1 MSTILLAVST
11 TIAILTGIAAPAAAQ
26 DDNERDYLTDLREV
40 NVFVDDL
47 APDAE
52 AVGLTRD
59 GIEAAV
65 EARLRERRVPLGR
78 SQLAGDLYVRVAT
91 HRGTTGLYAYFAR
104 VSLQQLVTIEG
115 NQERAFVDTWD
126 LDSLGTVGEANLPQ
140 VQRVVLQIVDVFI
153 DDYFS
158 GRVDDWR
165 GGGRRMGVAVSGG
178 FRNAG
183 ASLPAVAPFPVAA
196 HRTGRAV
203 FPHPALGRDHAFA
216 HGKLV
221 VRGPRCVSP

>member
-1 MSTILLAVST
+1 MPTTLRTAVT
-11 TIAILTGIAAPAAAQ
+11 AIAILAAIAAPAAAQ
-26 DDNERDYLTDLREV
+26 DENERDYLTGLREI

-47 APDAE
+47 AADAE
-52 AVGLTRD
+52 AAGLSRD

-140 VQRVVLQIVDVFI
+140 VQRVVLQIVDAFI
-153 DDYFS
+153 DDYLS
-158 GRVDDWR
+158 VNDAR
-165 GGGRRMGVAVSGG
+165 
-178 FRNAG
+178 
-183 ASLPAVAPFPVAA
+183 
-196 HRTGRAV
+196 
-203 FPHPALGRDHAFA
+203 
-216 HGKLV
+216 
-221 VRGPRCVSP
+221 

>member
-1 MSTILLAVST
+1 MWT
-11 TIAILTGIAAPAAAQ
+11 TLRAAAMAAAILIAIAAPAAAQ
-26 DDNERDYLTDLREV
+26 DENEREYLTDLREV

-47 APDAE
+47 AADAE
-52 AVGLTRD
+52 AAGLTRD

-65 EARLRERRVPLGR
+65 EARLRERGVPLGR

-158 GRVDDWR
+158 VND
-165 GGGRRMGVAVSGG
+165 
-178 FRNAG
+178 
-183 ASLPAVAPFPVAA
+183 
-196 HRTGRAV
+196 
-203 FPHPALGRDHAFA
+203 
-216 HGKLV
+216 
-221 VRGPRCVSP
+221 PR

>member
-1 MSTILLAVST
+1 MSTMLRGAVMAA
-11 TIAILTGIAAPAAAQ
+11 AILTAIAAPAAAQ
-26 DDNERDYLTDLREV
+26 DENERDYLTGLREV

-47 APDAE
+47 AADAE
-52 AVGLTRD
+52 AAGLTRD

-65 EARLRERRVPLGR
+65 EALLRERRVPLGR

-158 GRVDDWR
+158 VND
-165 GGGRRMGVAVSGG
+165 
-178 FRNAG
+178 
-183 ASLPAVAPFPVAA
+183 
-196 HRTGRAV
+196 
-203 FPHPALGRDHAFA
+203 
-216 HGKLV
+216 
-221 VRGPRCVSP
+221 PR

>member
-1 MSTILLAVST
+1 MSMILRAAVMAA
-11 TIAILTGIAAPAAAQ
+11 AILTAIAAPAAAQ
-26 DDNERDYLTDLREV
+26 DENEREYLTDLREV

-47 APDAE
+47 AADAE
-52 AVGLTRD
+52 AAGLTRD

-65 EARLRERRVPLGR
+65 EARLRERRVPVGR

-140 VQRVVLQIVDVFI
+140 VQRVVLQIVDLFI

-158 GRVDDWR
+158 VND
-165 GGGRRMGVAVSGG
+165 
-178 FRNAG
+178 
-183 ASLPAVAPFPVAA
+183 
-196 HRTGRAV
+196 
-203 FPHPALGRDHAFA
+203 
-216 HGKLV
+216 
-221 VRGPRCVSP
+221 PR

>member
-1 MSTILLAVST
+1 MPTILRAIVAT
-11 TIAILTGIAAPAAAQ
+11 TVILTGFAAPAAAQ
-26 DDNERDYLTDLREV
+26 DDNEREYLTDLREV
-40 NVFVDDL
+40 NIFVDDL
-47 APDAE
+47 ARDAE
-52 AVGLTRD
+52 AAGLTRD

-104 VSLQQLVTIEG
+104 VALQQLVTIEG

-158 GRVDDWR
+158 VND
-165 GGGRRMGVAVSGG
+165 
-178 FRNAG
+178 
-183 ASLPAVAPFPVAA
+183 
-196 HRTGRAV
+196 
-203 FPHPALGRDHAFA
+203 
-216 HGKLV
+216 
-221 VRGPRCVSP
+221 PR

>member
-1 MSTILLAVST
+1 MPQILHA
-11 TIAILTGIAAPAAAQ
+11 IAAATMILTGLATPALAQ
-26 DDNERDYLTDLREV
+26 DENEREYLTGLREV

-52 AVGLTRD
+52 AAGLTRD

-65 EARLRERRVPLGR
+65 EARLRERRVPRGR

-91 HRGTTGLYAYFAR
+91 HQGTTGLYAYFAR

-126 LDSLGTVGEANLPQ
+126 LDSLGTVGTANLPQ

-153 DDYFS
+153 DDYLS
-158 GRVDDWR
+158 VND
-165 GGGRRMGVAVSGG
+165 
-178 FRNAG
+178 
-183 ASLPAVAPFPVAA
+183 
-196 HRTGRAV
+196 
-203 FPHPALGRDHAFA
+203 
-216 HGKLV
+216 
-221 VRGPRCVSP
+221 PR

>member
-1 MSTILLAVST
+1 MPTIPLAVA
-11 TIAILTGIAAPAAAQ
+11 IATAVLIGAAAPAAAQ
-26 DDNERDYLTDLREV
+26 DEDEREYLTDLREV

-47 APDAE
+47 AADAE
-52 AVGLTRD
+52 AAGLRRD
-59 GIEAAV
+59 DIEAAV
-65 EARLRERRVPLGR
+65 EARLRERRVPVGR

-104 VSLQQLVTIEG
+104 VSLQQLVTIES

-158 GRVDDWR
+158 VND
-165 GGGRRMGVAVSGG
+165 
-178 FRNAG
+178 
-183 ASLPAVAPFPVAA
+183 
-196 HRTGRAV
+196 
-203 FPHPALGRDHAFA
+203 
-216 HGKLV
+216 
-221 VRGPRCVSP
+221 PR

>member
-1 MSTILLAVST
+1 MSTILRSAAMAA
-11 TIAILTGIAAPAAAQ
+11 AILTAIAAPAAAQ
-26 DDNERDYLTDLREV
+26 DENEREYLTDLREI

-47 APDAE
+47 AADAE
-52 AVGLTRD
+52 AAGLTRD

-65 EARLRERRVPLGR
+65 EARLRERRVPVGR

-91 HRGTTGLYAYFAR
+91 HRSTTGLYAYFAR

-158 GRVDDWR
+158 VND
-165 GGGRRMGVAVSGG
+165 
-178 FRNAG
+178 
-183 ASLPAVAPFPVAA
+183 
-196 HRTGRAV
+196 
-203 FPHPALGRDHAFA
+203 
-216 HGKLV
+216 
-221 VRGPRCVSP
+221 PR

>member
-1 MSTILLAVST
+1 MQTILRVVGTGLLVLA
-11 TIAILTGIAAPAAAQ
+11 GIAAPAAAQ
-26 DDNERDYLTDLREV
+26 DEDEREYLTDLREV

-47 APDAE
+47 AADAE
-52 AVGLTRD
+52 AAGLTRD
-59 GIEAAV
+59 GIEASV

-158 GRVDDWR
+158 VND
-165 GGGRRMGVAVSGG
+165 
-178 FRNAG
+178 
-183 ASLPAVAPFPVAA
+183 
-196 HRTGRAV
+196 
-203 FPHPALGRDHAFA
+203 
-216 HGKLV
+216 
-221 VRGPRCVSP
+221 PR

>member
-1 MSTILLAVST
+1 MPTILRAVATMTVILA
-11 TIAILTGIAAPAAAQ
+11 GIAAPTAAQ
-26 DDNERDYLTDLREV
+26 DENERDYLTGLREV

-47 APDAE
+47 AADAE
-52 AVGLTRD
+52 AAGLSRD

-78 SQLAGDLYVRVAT
+78 SQLAGDLYVRIAT

-140 VQRVVLQIVDVFI
+140 VQRVVLQIVDAFI

-158 GRVDDWR
+158 VND
-165 GGGRRMGVAVSGG
+165 
-178 FRNAG
+178 
-183 ASLPAVAPFPVAA
+183 
-196 HRTGRAV
+196 
-203 FPHPALGRDHAFA
+203 
-216 HGKLV
+216 
-221 VRGPRCVSP
+221 PR

>member
-1 MSTILLAVST
+1 MSTILRSAAMAA
-11 TIAILTGIAAPAAAQ
+11 AILTAIAAPAAAQ
-26 DDNERDYLTDLREV
+26 DENEREYLTDLREI

-47 APDAE
+47 AGDAE
-52 AVGLTRD
+52 AAGLTRD

-158 GRVDDWR
+158 VND
-165 GGGRRMGVAVSGG
+165 
-178 FRNAG
+178 
-183 ASLPAVAPFPVAA
+183 
-196 HRTGRAV
+196 
-203 FPHPALGRDHAFA
+203 
-216 HGKLV
+216 
-221 VRGPRCVSP
+221 PR

>member
-1 MSTILLAVST
+1 MPILRRVALAVVLIGAGT
-11 TIAILTGIAAPAAAQ
+11 TAPAAAQ
-26 DDNERDYLTDLREV
+26 DENEREYLTGLREV

-47 APDAE
+47 ARDAE
-52 AVGLTRD
+52 TAGLTRD

-91 HRGTTGLYAYFAR
+91 HRGATGLYAYLAR

-153 DDYFS
+153 EDYF
-158 GRVDDWR
+158 
-165 GGGRRMGVAVSGG
+165 AV
-178 FRNAG
+178 N
-183 ASLPAVAPFPVAA
+183 
-196 HRTGRAV
+196 
-203 FPHPALGRDHAFA
+203 D
-216 HGKLV
+216 
-221 VRGPRCVSP
+221 PR

>member
-1 MSTILLAVST
+1 MPQILHAIAAATIIFTGLAT
-11 TIAILTGIAAPAAAQ
+11 PALAQDENEREYLTG
-26 DDNERDYLTDLREV
+26 LREV

-52 AVGLTRD
+52 AAGLTRD

-65 EARLRERRVPLGR
+65 EARLRERRVPRGR

-91 HRGTTGLYAYFAR
+91 HQGTTGLYAYFAR

-126 LDSLGTVGEANLPQ
+126 LDSLGTVGTANLPQ

-153 DDYFS
+153 DDYLS
-158 GRVDDWR
+158 VND
-165 GGGRRMGVAVSGG
+165 
-178 FRNAG
+178 
-183 ASLPAVAPFPVAA
+183 
-196 HRTGRAV
+196 
-203 FPHPALGRDHAFA
+203 
-216 HGKLV
+216 
-221 VRGPRCVSP
+221 PR

>member
-1 MSTILLAVST
+1 MPTIPLAVAIT
-11 TIAILTGIAAPAAAQ
+11 TAILVGAAAPAAAQ
-26 DDNERDYLTDLREV
+26 DEDEREYLTDLREV

-47 APDAE
+47 AADAE
-52 AVGLTRD
+52 AAGLTRD

-65 EARLRERRVPLGR
+65 EARLRERRVPVGR
-78 SQLAGDLYVRVAT
+78 SQLAGDLYVRIAT

-104 VSLQQLVTIEG
+104 VSLQQLVTIES

-158 GRVDDWR
+158 VND
-165 GGGRRMGVAVSGG
+165 
-178 FRNAG
+178 
-183 ASLPAVAPFPVAA
+183 
-196 HRTGRAV
+196 
-203 FPHPALGRDHAFA
+203 
-216 HGKLV
+216 
-221 VRGPRCVSP
+221 PR

>member
-1 MSTILLAVST
+1 MPQILHAMVVMTVIVAGFTTPALAQDENEREY
-11 TIAILTGIAAPAAAQ
+11 LTG
-26 DDNERDYLTDLREV
+26 LREV

-52 AVGLTRD
+52 AAGLTRD

-65 EARLRERRVPLGR
+65 EARLRERRVPRGR

-91 HRGTTGLYAYFAR
+91 HQGTTGLYAYFAR

-126 LDSLGTVGEANLPQ
+126 LDSLGTVGTANLPQ

-158 GRVDDWR
+158 VND
-165 GGGRRMGVAVSGG
+165 
-178 FRNAG
+178 
-183 ASLPAVAPFPVAA
+183 
-196 HRTGRAV
+196 
-203 FPHPALGRDHAFA
+203 
-216 HGKLV
+216 
-221 VRGPRCVSP
+221 PR

>member
-1 MSTILLAVST
+1 MPTILRTAVT
-11 TIAILTGIAAPAAAQ
+11 AVAILAAVTTTTAAQ
-26 DDNERDYLTDLREV
+26 DENERDYLTDLREI
-40 NVFVDDL
+40 NVFVDDV

-52 AVGLTRD
+52 AAGLTRD

-91 HRGTTGLYAYFAR
+91 HQGTTGLYAYFAR

-115 NQERAFVDTWD
+115 NRERAFVDTWD

-140 VQRVVLQIVDVFI
+140 VQRVVLQIVDAFI

-158 GRVDDWR
+158 VND
-165 GGGRRMGVAVSGG
+165 
-178 FRNAG
+178 
-183 ASLPAVAPFPVAA
+183 
-196 HRTGRAV
+196 
-203 FPHPALGRDHAFA
+203 
-216 HGKLV
+216 
-221 VRGPRCVSP
+221 PR

>member
-26 DDNERDYLTDLREV
+26 DNNEREYLTDLREV

-47 APDAE
+47 AADAE
-52 AVGLTRD
+52 AAGLTRD

-91 HRGTTGLYAYFAR
+91 HRSTTGLYAYFAR
-104 VSLQQLVTIEG
+104 VSLQQIVTIEG

-158 GRVDDWR
+158 VND
-165 GGGRRMGVAVSGG
+165 
-178 FRNAG
+178 
-183 ASLPAVAPFPVAA
+183 
-196 HRTGRAV
+196 
-203 FPHPALGRDHAFA
+203 
-216 HGKLV
+216 
-221 VRGPRCVSP
+221 PR

>member
-1 MSTILLAVST
+1 MSTIPRAAVM
-11 TIAILTGIAAPAAAQ
+11 AAAVLTAIAAPATAQ
-26 DDNERDYLTDLREV
+26 DEDERDYLTDVREV

-47 APDAE
+47 AADAE
-52 AVGLTRD
+52 AAGLTRD

-65 EARLRERRVPLGR
+65 EARLRERGVPLGR

-104 VSLQQLVTIEG
+104 VSLQQLVTIES

-158 GRVDDWR
+158 VND
-165 GGGRRMGVAVSGG
+165 
-178 FRNAG
+178 
-183 ASLPAVAPFPVAA
+183 
-196 HRTGRAV
+196 
-203 FPHPALGRDHAFA
+203 
-216 HGKLV
+216 
-221 VRGPRCVSP
+221 PR

>member
-1 MSTILLAVST
+1 MPQTLHAIVVMTVIVAGFTTPALAQDENEREY
-11 TIAILTGIAAPAAAQ
+11 LTG
-26 DDNERDYLTDLREV
+26 LREV

-52 AVGLTRD
+52 AAGLTRD

-65 EARLRERRVPLGR
+65 EARLRERRVPRGR

-91 HRGTTGLYAYFAR
+91 HQGTTGLYAYFAR

-126 LDSLGTVGEANLPQ
+126 LDSLGTVGTANLPQ

-158 GRVDDWR
+158 VND
-165 GGGRRMGVAVSGG
+165 
-178 FRNAG
+178 
-183 ASLPAVAPFPVAA
+183 
-196 HRTGRAV
+196 
-203 FPHPALGRDHAFA
+203 
-216 HGKLV
+216 
-221 VRGPRCVSP
+221 PR